1 MAKLTAVRALRYTC
15 ADVHTPYALLRLG
28 HSLSSLSFAPF
39 HPLGFAPVHPRLP
52 YRSHCTM
59 CMYTGRQWE
68 RSGEHGRGAR
78 RGLWTRRLLRKCG
91 CAHTHACPLHS
102 LCWGGSRARFG
113 PPPVCVDPRP
123 SLVLVPRAKRTLRSC
138 LSRALPHCSAPKPL
152 LSPEV
157 APAFNPSCRQ
167 PPVLGP
173 TSCYPPVRCPPRRIH
188 SLVSPF
194 SLTRSSGCALAFHS
208 LRSPLLAH
216 LNNAPLVCHCRRAST
231 W

>member
-1 MAKLTAVRALRYTC
+1 MAKLTAVRALRYTR
-15 ADVHTPYALLRLG
+15 ADVHTPYALRLG
-28 HSLSSLSFAPF
+28 HSLSFAPF

-157 APAFNPSCRQ
+157 APAFNPSCRPRCLVPQ
-167 PPVLGP
+167 VVTPQCVALRAAFTHSFLPFRSL
-173 TSCYPPVRCPPRRIH
+173 VRRVAH
-188 SLVSPF
+188 SLF
-194 SLTRSSGCALAFHS
+194 TRSARPS
-208 LRSPLLAH
+208 SP
-216 LNNAPLVCHCRRAST
+216 T
-231 W
+231 

>member
-157 APAFNPSCRQ
+157 GSAFNPSCRPRCLVPQ
-167 PPVLGP
+167 VVTPQCVALRAAFTHSFLPFRSL
-173 TSCYPPVRCPPRRIH
+173 VRRVAH
-188 SLVSPF
+188 SLF
-194 SLTRSSGCALAFHS
+194 TRSARPS
-208 LRSPLLAH
+208 SP
-216 LNNAPLVCHCRRAST
+216 T
-231 W
+231 